1 VTLGPH
7 TETVRAGYD
16 ALAPSFGQW
25 DEVVPMLEPGV
36 PTSFLW
42 VLARNPV

>member
-7 TETVRAGYD
+7 TKTVRAGYD
-16 ALAPSFGQW
+16 DETNRRLVREAGYELLV

-36 PTSFLW
+36 ATSFL
-42 VLARNPV
+42 